1 MVEITG
7 KHTIEGDSYILTLTT
22 PQLMELYGALT
33 NYIENFEDQIDEEK
47 PVKEKT

>member
-1 MVEITG
+1 MVTITG

-22 PQLMELYGALT
+22 PQIMDLFERLNDYVV
-33 NYIENFEDQIDEEK
+33 NFEDQVEKEK